1 MRRIVLFLL
10 FLQVLLP
17 LKAQIHE
24 LGVFLGGSNTIG
36 DVGADLPVYAN
47 SAAYGLVYKWNITR
61 RYAIRANFMSSTLK
75 SYDFYA
81 KDVSRFNRFFTV
93 DNQLLEFSLGFE
105 VNFFDFN
112 LHDDDK
118 EFSPY
123 MFAGIGYFQH
133 QLFTI
138 DEANIAPQITKY
150 DSEMNIS
157 LPIVAGIKASLSP
170 LFVLSLET
178 GIRYTFS
185 DNIDGSNP
193 IGPFENN
200 DTLKHGS
207 LYNNDWYVFTGFTL
221 SYTFGQIPCYCKDK

>member
-1 MRRIVLFLL
+1 MF
-10 FLQVLLP
+10 FP

-36 DVGADLPVYAN
+36 DIGSDLPVYAN

-75 SYDFYA
+75 SYDTQA
-81 KDVSRFNRFFTV
+81 ARDISRFNRFFTV
-93 DNQLLEFSLGFE
+93 DNQLLEFSAGFE

-123 MFAGIGYFQH
+123 LFVGGGYFQH

-138 DEANIAPQITKY
+138 NEASIAPEVTKY
-150 DSEMNIS
+150 DSEVNFSI
-157 LPIVAGIKASLSP
+157 PVIVGVKASLSP

-178 GIRYTFS
+178 GIRYTFT
-185 DNIDGSNP
+185 DNIDSSNP
-193 IGPFENN
+193 VGKFENN
-200 DTLKHGS
+200 ISFKHGS